1 MVLLPEPLAVLV
13 VGIDGRKSPLG
24 RCSSHFRNAKDQE
37 FVLLPASACNK
48 RNDFDPVMM
57 PPDPRRSPLAFNGR
71 IVFGI
76 GLATEA

>member
-1 MVLLPEPLAVLV
+1 MVLLPEPLVVPV

-24 RCSSHFRNAKDQE
+24 RCSGHFRNAKDQE
-37 FVLLPASACNK
+37 FVPLPASACDE

-57 PPDPRRSPLAFNGR
+57 SPDPRRSPQAFNGR
-71 IVFGI
+71 IVFGT